1 MTMKIDAVS
10 TVLVGE
16 YLFFGL
22 TLFTNADYFWNPE
35 DGLFRCI
42 SYVQQTELESN
53 HLDPIAQVIATLH
66 ATGLLSLAL
75 LFLVARD
82 TMTKNDAL
90 RTALYNSLLLFLV
103 FAHAFI
109 FIRNKY
115 LNIPIVGLYTGVF
128 FTHTLWLFTKVLRQA
143 STKDILKRTPAR
155 FPHLVGIAIA
165 VIFLGF
171 LGLADLLDPHIHDP
185 GKSLPFFN
193 KTTLPNNKRDGLA
206 IFMSHIQG
214 AFLLTFAFS
223 ALEVLTFDRSVE
235 RIRWSCKRSAA
246 LFALYVVVH
255 IRAALDDTGY
265 INKSAWVRAVVELSL
280 FLLGS
285 IMLGFYGAVNTKRD
299 IATKE
304 TTIDSSGIPELA
316 TEDNKKL
323 N

>member
-1 MTMKIDAVS
+1 MTMKIDPMS
-10 TVLVGE
+10 TVLVVE

-42 SYVQQTELESN
+42 SYVQQTELDSN
-53 HLDPIAQVIATLH
+53 HLDPIAQVIATMH

-75 LFLVARD
+75 LFLAAKD
-82 TMTKNDAL
+82 AMTKNDAL

-115 LNIPIVGLYTGVF
+115 LNIPIIGLFTGVF
-128 FTHTLWLFTKVLRQA
+128 FTHTLWLFTEVLRQA
-143 STKDILKRTPAR
+143 NTKDTSKRTPAS
-155 FPHLVGIAIA
+155 FPHLIGIAVA

-171 LGLADLLDPHIHDP
+171 LGLADLFDPHIHDP

-193 KTTLPNNKRDGLA
+193 KTTLPSNKRDGLA

-223 ALEVLTFDRSVE
+223 ALEVLAFDRSVE

-265 INKSAWVRAVVELSL
+265 INNSAWVRAVIELSL

-285 IMLGFYGAVNTKRD
+285 IILGFYGVDNLERD
-299 IATKE
+299 KSTKE
-304 TTIDSSGIPELA
+304 TTVESSIIPELA
-316 TEDNKKL
+316 TENDKKL
-323 N
+323 K